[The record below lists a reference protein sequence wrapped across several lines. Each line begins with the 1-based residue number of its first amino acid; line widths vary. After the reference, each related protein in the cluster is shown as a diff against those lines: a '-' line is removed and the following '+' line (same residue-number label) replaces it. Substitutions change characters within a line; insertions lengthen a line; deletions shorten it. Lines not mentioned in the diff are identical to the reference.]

1 SRPRHTARDV
11 TLMSLSAGLAVP
23 PFRTGQ
29 IKLFGIGSTKRL
41 GPAADIPT
49 VAENGLP
56 GYEAAT
62 WFGLCATAVT
72 PRDVVMKLNA
82 EIQKIL
88 ADPDFREK
96 FLAPQMFEPM
106 GSTPEEF
113 ADHIKAQTQ
122 KWATVIREQKLSI
135 DK

>member
-1 SRPRHTARDV
+1 
-11 TLMSLSAGLAVP
+11 
-23 PFRTGQ
+23 
-29 IKLFGIGSTKRL
+29 LF
-41 GPAADIPT
+41 
-49 VAENGLP
+49 
-56 GYEAAT
+56 
-62 WFGLCATAVT
+62 ATAGT

-135 DK
+135 DN